1 MKRNEFTG
9 ALGAMALEL
18 KQGLKF
24 SQQLQMT
31 PQLQQAIRLLQL
43 SRLELGEFI
52 SEQLAENPVLEEN
65 DDTSGVSENTE
76 EQVITEHLA
85 SAAEIV
91 DSIAPEG
98 GSEVDWE
105 NLARMKEAAQQSPV
119 KRQREDGS
127 VPHYENVATRAQ
139 SLSEHL
145 GRQIAELGFSER
157 ELCIAAVL
165 IGNLDERGYIASG
178 LDELC
183 SRENIDPDELAEVL
197 DTIQRLDPSGVG
209 ARDLQECLL
218 IQLRNGKR
226 KNGIVERIVEKHLSL
241 LASRNFQVIA
251 KDLAITVERVIENV
265 QTISDLEPNPG
276 RQFEAEA
283 VQYITPDVYVFQSGD
298 KWIVSL
304 NEDGLPRV
312 KISEHYR
319 ELFSEQKRDSKD
331 RSYFSGKLKEAEWLI
346 KSIQQ
351 RQSTI
356 YRVTCEIV
364 AKQRDFFE
372 HGIEHLKPM
381 ILKDIAKELDLH
393 ESTISRVTSAK
404 YAHTPRGIFELKFF
418 FNSAVSGTRGA
429 GVASETVKRKIA
441 ALVRGED
448 PKRPRSDQALVTA
461 LEKDGI
467 QLARR
472 TVAKYREQLDIPP
485 SSKRKK
491 YF

>member
-1 MKRNEFTG
+1 
-9 ALGAMALEL
+9 MALEL

-52 SEQLAENPVLEEN
+52 SEQLADNPVLEEGN
-65 DDTSGVSENTE
+65 DEAGGVQENTE
-76 EQVITEHLA
+76 EQAINEHIKG
-85 SAAEIV
+85 AAEIV
-91 DSIAPEG
+91 DNIAPEG

-105 NLARMKEAAQQSPV
+105 NLARMKEAAQSAQPV
-119 KRQREDGS
+119 TRQRDDGG

-139 SLSEHL
+139 TLSEHL
-145 GRQIAELGFSER
+145 GRQIAELGFSEQ
-157 ELCIAAVL
+157 ELRVATII
-165 IGNLDERGYIASG
+165 IGNLDERGYLVGDVDEICAREQ
-178 LDELC
+178 LDPE
-183 SRENIDPDELAEVL
+183 EMAEVL
-197 DTIQRLDPSGVG
+197 DTVQRLDPSGVG

-218 IQLRNGKR
+218 IQLRNSKL
-226 KNGIVERIVEKHLSL
+226 KNGIVEKIVAKHLPL
-241 LASRNFQVIA
+241 LVTRNFQVIA
-251 KDLAITVERVIENV
+251 RDLDIAIEQVIENV
-265 QTISDLEPNPG
+265 QIISDLEPNPG
-276 RQFEAEA
+276 RQFGAET
-283 VQYITPDVYVFQSGD
+283 VQYITPDVYVFKSGD

-319 ELFSEQKRDSKD
+319 DLFGDQKRGSKD
-331 RSYFSGKLKEAEWLI
+331 KSYLSNKLKEAEWLI

-356 YRVTCEIV
+356 YRVTRCIV
-364 AKQRDFFE
+364 DKQRDFFE

-381 ILKDIAKELDLH
+381 ILKDVSQELEVH
-393 ESTISRVTSAK
+393 ESTISRVTSSK
-404 YAHTPRGIFELKFF
+404 YVYTPRGIFELKFF
-418 FNSAVSGTRGA
+418 FNSAVSGTKGA
-429 GVASETVKRKIA
+429 GIASETVKSKIST
-441 ALVRGED
+441 LVRGED
-448 PKRPRSDQALVTA
+448 SKRPLSDQMLVEL

-472 TVAKYREQLDIPP
+472 TVAKYREQLSIPP

-491 YF
+491 FF

>member
-1 MKRNEFTG
+1 
-9 ALGAMALEL
+9 MALEL

-52 SEQLAENPVLEEN
+52 SEQMAENPVLEES
-65 DDTSGVSENTE
+65 DESSSMPENTE
-76 EQVITEHLA
+76 EQAITEHITG
-85 SAAEIV
+85 AADIV
-91 DSIAPEG
+91 DNIAPDG
-98 GSEVDWE
+98 SSEVDWE
-105 NLARMKEAAQQSPV
+105 NLARMREAAQQSPV
-119 KRQREDGS
+119 TRQRDDGS

-145 GRQIAELGFSER
+145 SQQIAELGFSEH
-157 ELCIAAVL
+157 ELRVAALL
-165 IGNLDERGYIASG
+165 IGNLDERGYVADE
-178 LDELC
+178 LDEIC
-183 SRENIDPDELAEVL
+183 QREHISANEMSEVL
-197 DTIQRLDPSGVG
+197 DTVQRLDPSGVG

-226 KNGIVERIVEKHLSL
+226 KNGIVEKIIEKHLPL
-241 LASRNFQVIA
+241 LVTRNFKVIA
-251 KDLAITVERVIENV
+251 KDLAITIEQVIENV
-265 QTISDLEPNPG
+265 QIISELEPNPG
-276 RQFEAEA
+276 RQFGAEA
-283 VQYITPDVYVFQSGD
+283 VQYITHDVYVFKSGD

-304 NEDGLPRV
+304 NEEGLPRV

-319 ELFSEQKRDSKD
+319 DLFSGQKRGSKD
-331 RSYFSGKLKEAEWLI
+331 RSYVSGKLKEAEWLI

-356 YRVTCEIV
+356 YRVTRCIID
-364 AKQRDFFE
+364 KQRDFFE

-381 ILKDIAKELDLH
+381 VLKDVAKELDLH
-393 ESTISRVTSAK
+393 ESTISRVTSSK

-418 FNSAVSGTRGA
+418 FNSAVSGTKGA

-448 PKRPRSDQALVTA
+448 SKRPHSDQALVEM

-472 TVAKYREQLDIPP
+472 TVAKYREQLNIPP
-485 SSKRKK
+485 SGKRKK
-491 YF
+491 YY

>member
-1 MKRNEFTG
+1 
-9 ALGAMALEL
+9 MALEL

-52 SEQLAENPVLEEN
+52 SEQLAENPVLEES
-65 DDTSGVSENTE
+65 DEASSVVENTE
-76 EQVITEHLA
+76 EQAITEHITG
-85 SAAEIV
+85 AAEIV
-91 DSIAPEG
+91 DNITPEG
-98 GSEVDWE
+98 SSEVDWE

-119 KRQREDGS
+119 ARQRDDGG

-145 GRQIAELGFSER
+145 GKQIAELGFSER
-157 ELCIAAVL
+157 ELRIATL
-165 IGNLDERGYIASG
+165 IIGNLDERGYIAG
-178 LDELC
+178 ELDELC
-183 SRENIDPDELAEVL
+183 QREHISTEEMTEML
-197 DTIQRLDPSGVG
+197 DTVQRLDPSGVG

-226 KNGIVERIVEKHLSL
+226 KNGIVEKIVEKYLPL
-241 LASRNFQVIA
+241 LVTRNFQVIA
-251 KDLAITVERVIENV
+251 KDLKITIEQVVENV
-265 QTISDLEPNPG
+265 QIISDLEPNPG
-276 RQFEAEA
+276 RQFGAEA
-283 VQYITPDVYVFQSGD
+283 VQYITPDVYVFKSGD

-304 NEDGLPRV
+304 NEEGLPRV

-319 ELFSEQKRDSKD
+319 ELFDDQKRGGKD
-331 RSYFSGKLKEAEWLI
+331 KSYVNNKLKEAEWLI
-346 KSIQQ
+346 RSIQQ

-356 YRVTCEIV
+356 YRVTRGIV
-364 AKQRDFFE
+364 DKQRDFFE
-372 HGIEHLKPM
+372 QGIEYLKPM

-418 FNSAVSGTRGA
+418 FNSAVSGTKGA
-429 GVASETVKRKIA
+429 GVASETVKRKMA
-441 ALVRGED
+441 AFVRSED
-448 PKRPRSDQALVTA
+448 PKRPHSDQTLVEM

-472 TVAKYREQLDIPP
+472 TVAKYREQLNIPP
-485 SSKRKK
+485 SGKRKK
-491 YF
+491 FF